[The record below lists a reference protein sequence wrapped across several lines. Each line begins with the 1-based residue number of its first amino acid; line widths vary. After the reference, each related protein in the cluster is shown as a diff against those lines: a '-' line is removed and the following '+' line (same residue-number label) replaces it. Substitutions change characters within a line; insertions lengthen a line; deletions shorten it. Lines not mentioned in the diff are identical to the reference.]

1 MYIPLTGRVALANI
15 CEANVF
21 GGVFVSEDERIS
33 ILTVFQTLKT
43 KTARLLEPVVQ
54 AEGLTPLQAS
64 VLLQLYRQSA
74 AVGDISE
81 ATCMGQ
87 ANASSLCKK
96 LEQGGFLTR
105 SRGAADGRVVTL
117 SLTPKGRGTAERIQR
132 RLDHYLELLNTL
144 PDSTRQELIR
154 GLQAANQMLDYLFE
168 QTKGDQDQC

>member
-1 MYIPLTGRVALANI
+1 MNEEGRI
-15 CEANVF
+15 F
-21 GGVFVSEDERIS
+21 

-43 KTARLLEPVVQ
+43 KTARLLEPIVQ

-64 VLLQLYRQSA
+64 VLLQLARRDA

-105 SRGAADGRVVTL
+105 SRSRSDGRVVTL
-117 SLTPKGRGTAERIQR
+117 SLTPVGRETAERIQK
-132 RLDHYLELLNTL
+132 RLDHFLELIDAL
-144 PDSTRQELIR
+144 PEGARQELNQGFR
-154 GLQAANQMLDYLFE
+154 AAEQMLDYLFE
-168 QTKGDQDQC
+168 QTKGDQDLC

>member
-1 MYIPLTGRVALANI
+1 MNEEGRI
-15 CEANVF
+15 F
-21 GGVFVSEDERIS
+21 

-43 KTARLLEPVVQ
+43 KTARLLEPIVQ

-64 VLLQLYRQSA
+64 VLLQLACRDA

-105 SRGAADGRVVTL
+105 SRGRSDGRVVTL
-117 SLTPKGRGTAERIQR
+117 SLTPVGRETAGRIQK
-132 RLDHYLELLNTL
+132 RLDHFLELIDAL
-144 PDSTRQELIR
+144 PEGARQELNQGFR
-154 GLQAANQMLDYLFE
+154 AAEQMLDYLFE
-168 QTKGDQDQC
+168 QTKGDQDLC